1 VLLVKNSKKLNKKR
15 KENKKKKKKK
25 KGRGGCGATPTST
38 WVAAQPTLT
47 TSVVQLDWGGCEGI
61 PPLRV
66 ATLIFFYLF
75 IIFNFLNNK
84 FVFTSTKVLTIVLSY
99 YS

>member
-1 VLLVKNSKKLNKKR
+1 LLILKNPNRCKVLLVKNSKKLNKKR

-47 TSVVQLDWGGCEGI
+47 TSGC
-61 PPLRV
+61 PTRLV
-66 ATLIFFYLF
+66 WL
-75 IIFNFLNNK
+75 
-84 FVFTSTKVLTIVLSY
+84 
-99 YS
+99 